1 MTIIKSISGIRGT
14 IGGKVNEG
22 LTPVDTVIY
31 AASYGSYL
39 INKFPNKI
47 INVVIG
53 RDGRSSGQ
61 MIQNL
66 VQNTLIGLGI
76 NCIDLGLSTTPTV
89 EIAVMNENAD
99 GGIIISASHNPNNW
113 NAFKLL
119 NEKGEFID
127 NNSGKKII
135 ELAEKNDFNFCKV
148 ENIGT
153 IIENNSYVDIH
164 IDKVLNLSCVNVKL
178 IRNANFLVALDAVNS
193 TGGIIIPRLLN
204 KLGVKC
210 IKLFCDINK
219 DFPHNPEP
227 LEENLSELSDTVI
240 NMKAD
245 FGISVDPDVDRLAFI
260 DENGEMFGEEYS
272 LVACADHILSK
283 SPGNTVSNLS
293 STMALGILT
302 KKYGGKYFSS
312 SVGEVNVTELMK
324 KKNAIIGGE
333 GNGGIILPE
342 LHYGRDAVV
351 GIAIFLSLLAERKID
366 VSKLKSTYPKFYISK
381 NKMRL
386 NDDINIDEL
395 INDIYKSYI
404 KYDPILIDGVKI
416 NLKNSWIHLRK
427 SNTEPIIRIYSEAE
441 TKKEADALSN
451 KLIQEIK
458 DKIN

>member
-14 IGGKVNEG
+14 IGGKVNNG
-22 LTPVDTVIY
+22 LTPVDTVKY

-89 EIAVMNENAD
+89 EIAVMSENAD

-113 NAFKLL
+113 NALKLL

-127 NNSGKKII
+127 DNSGKKINK
-135 ELAEKNDFNFCKV
+135 LAEKNDFNFCKV
-148 ENIGT
+148 ENLGA
-153 IIENNSYVDIH
+153 IIENNSYMDIH
-164 IDKVLNLSCVNVKL
+164 IDKVLNLSCVNLRL
-178 IRNANFLVALDAVNS
+178 IRNANFLVVLDAVNS
-193 TGGIIIPRLLN
+193 TGGIIIPKLLD

-227 LEENLSELSDTVI
+227 LEENLSELSNTVTD
-240 NMKAD
+240 MKAN
-245 FGISVDPDVDRLAFI
+245 FGISVDPDVDRLAFV
-260 DENGEMFGEEYS
+260 DENGKMFGEEYS

-312 SVGEVNVTELMK
+312 SVGEVNVAELMK

-351 GIAIFLSLLAERKID
+351 GIAIFLSLLAERKIS
-366 VSKLKSTYPKFYISK
+366 VSKLKKTYPNFYLSK

-386 NDDINIDEL
+386 NDNVNIDKL
-395 INDIYKSYI
+395 LNDIYKSYK
-404 KYDPILIDGVKI
+404 KYNPLLIDGVKV
-416 NLKNSWIHLRK
+416 NLKKSWIHLRK

-441 TKKEADALSN
+441 TKKEADDLSN
-451 KLIQEIK
+451 KLIQKIK
-458 DKIN
+458 DMIN